1 VLGRRAF
8 RAPDRKMG
16 GFLPLLPAVE
26 EAQRRGRIAT
36 SDPFGQY
43 AFDSSRE
50 LRIALQDRDLQ
61 HSTNRYAAK

>member
-1 VLGRRAF
+1 
-8 RAPDRKMG
+8 MG

>member
-1 VLGRRAF
+1 VAF
-8 RAPDRKMG
+8 YHFFP
-16 GFLPLLPAVE
+16 PVE